1 MSQRTQIGIITLVA
15 LLGYLALSFLPDTHC
30 ALLHGQHDP
39 LLVRGV
45 EFCGINEEANYY
57 SPKKLQ
63 FPVRMELA
71 LNADGPSFLWLKG
84 EDDRP
89 MLDYEIS
96 LSHTQKIHLHLRQAQ
111 GDRAYVHLHPNPTED
126 GRWSFQLPM
135 EFWASQ
141 PGVMLQAFA
150 DFVPR
155 RSERVML
162 AECSAPLPVKARD
175 NIKATEGLRLMSHT
189 SNTFQTGQTALIR
202 VKLAGKHNQAVKLY
216 PLMGSLGHAVLFGD
230 ASTNPGYAHMHPSLE
245 GGEYDGQP
253 SLAFRL
259 RLPAPGDYDFWLNV
273 NDGADQYLRFTL
285 TVTQ

>member
-1 MSQRTQIGIITLVA
+1 MSKRAQVGVISTLA
-15 LLGYLALSFLPDTHC
+15 FLGYLALSFLPDTQC
-30 ALLHGQHDP
+30 ALLHGAHEP

-57 SPKKLQ
+57 SPQKMR
-63 FPVRMELA
+63 FPVKMELT

-84 EDDRP
+84 EDNRP
-89 MLDYEIS
+89 LLDHEIS
-96 LSHTQKIHLHLRQAQ
+96 LSHTQKIHLHLRQIQ
-111 GDRAYVHLHPNPTED
+111 GERAYVHLHPAPTED
-126 GRWSFQLPM
+126 GRWSFLLPS
-135 EFWASQ
+135 EFSTGKA
-141 PGVMLQAFA
+141 GETLQAFA
-150 DFVPR
+150 DFIPR

-162 AECSAPLPVKARD
+162 AECRAPLPVKARES
-175 NIKATEGLRLMSHT
+175 IKATEGLRLMSHT
-189 SNTFQTGQTALIR
+189 SSTFRTGQTALIR
-202 VKLAGKHNQAVKLY
+202 VKLAGKDNQAVKLF

-230 ASTNPGYAHMHPSLE
+230 AGSNPGYAHMHPSLE